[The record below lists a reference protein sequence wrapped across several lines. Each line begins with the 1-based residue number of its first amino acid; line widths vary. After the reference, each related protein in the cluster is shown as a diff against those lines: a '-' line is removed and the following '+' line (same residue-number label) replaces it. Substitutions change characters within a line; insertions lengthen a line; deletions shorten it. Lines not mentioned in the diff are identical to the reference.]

1 MNTFQL
7 FKNAFKKP
15 TDLYDAKDLPF
26 AKSFLYFLF
35 LGFIL
40 LVPVLTQ
47 TVEMLGTFQ
56 NDMNKIAAEMPDF
69 SIQDGQLTTE
79 EKDTSFL
86 YKTNYMFF
94 TFDPDG
100 IQTAEGLQKDIIG
113 NKVAIGLLKNEL
125 VIATAEGSLLS
136 SLIETNKL
144 VIPYKNL
151 SDNTLISRNFF
162 KELGTSTGNRLM
174 VILLVILTLMGPIL
188 IDFAFSLF
196 FGAFLAHLLSGAR
209 FLGLT
214 LGQTV
219 KILLFA
225 STLPVFFCAI
235 AGIFFQ
241 IPTSSI
247 IMLVSI
253 FFYFQTIREKLKTK

>member
-7 FKNAFKKP
+7 FKNSLKKP
-15 TDLYDAKDLPF
+15 TDLYSAKDLPF
-26 AKSFLYFLF
+26 VKSFLYFLF
-35 LGFIL
+35 LGLVL
-40 LVPVLTQ
+40 LIPVLAQ
-47 TVEMLGTFQ
+47 TIEMLGTFQ
-56 NDMNKIAAEMPDF
+56 NDMSKIAAEMPEF
-69 SIQDGQLTTE
+69 SIQDNQLTTD
-79 EKDTSFL
+79 EKDSSFL

-100 IQTAEGLQKDIIG
+100 IQTAEGLQKDITG
-113 NKVAIGLLKNEL
+113 NKIAVGLLENEL
-125 VIATAEGSLLS
+125 VLATTEGSLLS
-136 SLIETNKL
+136 SLLETNKL

-151 SDNTLISRNFF
+151 SDSKLISRNFF
-162 KELGTSTGNRLM
+162 KELGTSTGNRLT
-174 VILLVILTLMGPIL
+174 VILLVVLSLMGPVL

-196 FGAFLAHLLSGAR
+196 FGAFIAHLLSGAR
-209 FLGLT
+209 FLGLK
-214 LGQTV
+214 LGQSV

-241 IPTSSI
+241 LPTSSI

-253 FFYFQTIREKLKTK
+253 FYYFQIIRGELRTK